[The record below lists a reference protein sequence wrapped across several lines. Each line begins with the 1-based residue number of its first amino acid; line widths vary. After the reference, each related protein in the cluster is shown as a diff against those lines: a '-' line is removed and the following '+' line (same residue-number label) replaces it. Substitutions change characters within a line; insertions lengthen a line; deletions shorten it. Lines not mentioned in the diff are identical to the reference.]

1 MRGPFA
7 LYVVFEQQPVR
18 SVGGNS
24 AVLLG
29 CSGNNEHC
37 NERYND
43 TDECIVELSFHDLCC
58 CAADKAEDHTGND
71 TGSGD
76 DLLVAECIGKEYRAG
91 KSCSGVCIGCGEPGK
106 GIGPNKA
113 HKYCKSH
120 ENCGENAGDGNH
132 LGIFHVGLCGGDD
145 VTGDIGNRSLDTGR
159 SGRHH
164 GCEYE
169 RCEQSHKGN
178 GKLAHEPCGGAVA
191 DFGDAL
197 RNGNGAECKTHVD
210 SPYMAQDGEQSRDFI
225 YVKDIA
231 EANIRAAESDYN
243 GVVNVALGKSM
254 TINHLFE
261 VIKDVLDSDI
271 EVKHVEERPGDI
283 KHSLACI
290 DNLKNIGFQP
300 DTDTFEKHL
309 RETVEWFKTQL

>member
-1 MRGPFA
+1 MDYVFHLAA
-7 LYVVFEQQPVR
+7 LASVPKSVEEPMPYHETNINATVRLLIAAKNNGVKKVVF
-18 SVGGNS
+18 SSSS
-24 AVLLG
+24 AV
-29 CSGNNEHC
+29 
-37 NERYND
+37 Y
-43 TDECIVELSFHDLCC
+43 
-58 CAADKAEDHTGND
+58 
-71 TGSGD
+71 
-76 DLLVAECIGKEYRAG
+76 
-91 KSCSGVCIGCGEPGK
+91 
-106 GIGPNKA
+106 
-113 HKYCKSH
+113 
-120 ENCGENAGDGNH
+120 GENPNMPLKEDEPLMPLSPYAAQKA
-132 LGIFHVGLCGGDD
+132 
-145 VTGDIGNRSLDTGR
+145 
-159 SGRHH
+159 
-164 GCEYE
+164 GCELYLKAFYE
-169 RCEQSHKGN
+169 SYGLNYTVLRYFNVFGPRQDKNSQY
-178 GKLAHEPCGGAVA
+178 AAVIPN
-191 DFGDAL
+191 FISAL
-197 RNGNGAECKTHVD
+197 LEGE
-210 SPYMAQDGEQSRDFI
+210 SPVIYGDGEQSRDFI